1 MAHELNF
8 FTDGRARMAYVGAEP
23 WHGLG
28 QQLTEGAPLEV
39 WAKESGMDYEILGS
53 PVGYTT
59 VDGKTYPYEKK
70 QVLYRKDNGDAL
82 SVVGKNYKVVQP
94 IEVLEFFKNLTVDYG
109 FQLETAGVLFN
120 GQKYWALARTG
131 ETAKIAKKDE
141 MRGYVLLATSCD
153 GSLKTTARHTSIRVV
168 CNNTLEL
175 SARNRGS
182 EVKVSHSSVFKAET
196 VQTEL
201 GILEGGWNGFIESA
215 QELAKVKITD
225 KQAVDF
231 VIKLMG
237 DPSKPVEGQSRIT
250 DISKVLQLY
259 KGQGRGADMVS
270 ANDTAWGIVNAVTE
284 WGDYHKGK
292 DQQRRLEYTWFY
304 DVAQLK
310 RKAFDMAVNDF
321 VYQQA
326 A

>member
-1 MAHELNF
+1 MAHELTIRKN
-8 FTDGRARMAYVGAEP
+8 GKAEMAYVGAKP
-23 WHGLG
+23 WHNLG
-28 QQLTEGAPLEV
+28 QELAAGADLET
-39 WAKESGMDYEILGS
+39 WKEAAGMDWNILSG
-53 PVGYTT
+53 PVKFNS
-59 VDGKTYPYEKK
+59 DGLFPAYN
-70 QVLYRKDNGDAL
+70 VLYRSDDHAPL
-82 SVVGKNYKVVQP
+82 SIVSSKYKVVQP
-94 IEVLEFFKNLTVDYG
+94 GEVLEFFKNLTTDYG